1 MNGNIVFDKNE
12 LIKINDE
19 TNKFI
24 AKAKKF
30 IRKQQGIDD
39 DILERDAI
47 IKSQR
52 DRIKALETLVRTMS
66 KMLRNECDNNRKE
79 K

>member
-1 MNGNIVFDKNE
+1 MNDNYIVFDKNKF
-12 LIKINDE
+12 IKINEE

-30 IRKQQGIDD
+30 IRKQEGIDD
-39 DILERDAI
+39 DVLERDAI
-47 IKSQR
+47 IESQR
-52 DRIKALETLVRTMS
+52 KRINTLESQVRTLS
-66 KMLRNECDNNRKE
+66 KMLQNNRKE

>member
-12 LIKINDE
+12 LIKINHE

-66 KMLRNECDNNRKE
+66 KMLRNEVENNRKE

>member
-1 MNGNIVFDKNE
+1 MNGNIVFDKNKFIMSNE
-12 LIKINDE
+12 E
-19 TNKFI
+19 TNKLI

-30 IRKQQGIDD
+30 IRKQEGIDD
-39 DILERDAI
+39 DVLERDAI
-47 IKSQR
+47 IESQR
-52 DRIKALETLVRTMS
+52 KRIEALESQVRTLS